1 MQILFY
7 LMLLG
12 SILFATGNNICYHQL
27 ANEDKYSRFLFTA
40 LSSAVWVVG
49 LIPFINL
56 SQINSL
62 EIIFGVIYGVVQAM
76 FLFFKMRAMSTG
88 PISIT
93 SVVCNCSML
102 VTTLF
107 GIIAYNERSSVLQ
120 FIGLA
125 AILASVIL
133 CADPKSDMKMTFKWA
148 IYCFFYFLFCS
159 AVGVVFKVFGK
170 SGDGQN
176 NPSNMI
182 FVSAI
187 TMVVLLVALSL
198 ISREN
203 FSLSKRQSFY
213 GVLAGVLSCFY
224 NRFNLTLAKEL
235 PSVVFFPIF
244 NGALVLLCT
253 VVGAVIYKEK
263 FSKLQLAGVI
273 TGIVAIVLLSGAI
286 ETLLSK

>member
-1 MQILFY
+1 MQILYY

-12 SILFATGNNICYHQL
+12 SILFATGNNVCYHQL
-27 ANEDKYSRFLFTA
+27 ANEGKYSRFLFTA

-107 GIIAYNERSSVLQ
+107 GIIAYNERSSMLQ

-133 CADPKSDMKMTFKWA
+133 CADPKSDMKKQYIAHLNVIF
-148 IYCFFYFLFCS
+148 ISDLGS
-159 AVGVVFKVFGK
+159 A
-170 SGDGQN
+170 QRITEARMAARPIN
-176 NPSNMI
+176 CNMDER
-182 FVSAI
+182 
-187 TMVVLLVALSL
+187 SL
-198 ISREN
+198 
-203 FSLSKRQSFY
+203 
-213 GVLAGVLSCFY
+213 
-224 NRFNLTLAKEL
+224 
-235 PSVVFFPIF
+235 
-244 NGALVLLCT
+244 
-253 VVGAVIYKEK
+253 
-263 FSKLQLAGVI
+263 
-273 TGIVAIVLLSGAI
+273 
-286 ETLLSK
+286 

>member
-1 MQILFY
+1 MQIIYY

-12 SILFATGNNICYHQL
+12 SILLATGNNICYHQL
-27 ANEDKYSRFLFTA
+27 ANEGKYSRFLFTA
-40 LSSAVWVVG
+40 LSSAVWIVG
-49 LIPFINL
+49 LLPFVNL
-56 SQINSL
+56 LQINSL
-62 EIIFGVIYGVVQAM
+62 EIIFGIIYGVVQAL

-93 SVVCNCSML
+93 SVVCNCSMI

-107 GIIAYNERSSVLQ
+107 GTIAYKENPSILQ

-133 CADPKSDMKMTFKWA
+133 CVDLKSDMKMTIKWG

-159 AVGVVFKVFGK
+159 AVGVVFKMFGK
-170 SGDGQN
+170 AGDGQN

-182 FVSAI
+182 MVSAV
-187 TMVVLLVALSL
+187 TMVVLLLVLS
-198 ISREN
+198 
-203 FSLSKRQSFY
+203 FSTKEKFTLSKRQSFY
-213 GVLAGVLSCFY
+213 GVLAGVFSCLY
-224 NRFNLTLAKEL
+224 NRFNLTLAAKL

-244 NGALVLLCT
+244 NGALVLLCA

-263 FSKLQLAGVI
+263 FSKLQFFGVMI
-273 TGIVAIVLLSGAI
+273 GIIAIVLLSGAVD
-286 ETLLSK
+286 LLIKS

>member
-1 MQILFY
+1 MQIVYY
-7 LMLLG
+7 LMLVG
-12 SILFATGNNICYHQL
+12 SILLATGNVICYHQL
-27 ANEDKYSRFLFTA
+27 ADEGKYSRFLFTA
-40 LSSAVWVVG
+40 LSSVVWIVG
-49 LIPFINL
+49 LLPFANL
-56 SQINSL
+56 SEINSA
-62 EIIFGVIYGVVQAM
+62 EIIFGLIYGVVQAM

-107 GIIAYNERSSVLQ
+107 GVFAYNEKPSVLQ

-133 CADPKSDMKMTFKWA
+133 CVDPKSDMKMTVKWG

-170 SGDGQN
+170 SDGGEN

-182 FVSAI
+182 LVSAV
-187 TMVVLLVALSL
+187 TMVVLLLGLSVS
-198 ISREN
+198 SREK
-203 FSLSKRQSFY
+203 FSLSKKQAFY
-213 GVLAGVLSCFY
+213 GVLAGVLSCLY
-224 NRFNLTLAKEL
+224 NRFNLTLSKEL

-244 NGALVLLCT
+244 NGALVLLCAIM
-253 VVGAVIYKEK
+253 GAVLYKEK
-263 FSKLQLAGVI
+263 FSKLQLFGVI
-273 TGIVAIVLLSGAI
+273 TGIIAIVLLSGAVDLFI
-286 ETLLSK
+286 KA